1 MSKKILMTNF
11 KVQAEKD
18 ELEQAFDKILSRE
31 AAEHIA
37 QTAGMRWKIWIK
49 RSESQEAGGVYLF
62 DDEAAA
68 QAFSERV
75 VSLLKSVP
83 LVTDVTVRIFA
94 VVEEP
99 TRITNGPID

>member
-11 KVQAEKD
+11 KVKAGKN
-18 ELEQAFDKILSRE
+18 ELEHAFDQILSRE

-37 QTAGMRWKIWIK
+37 QTVGLRWKIWIK

-62 DDEAAA
+62 DDEASAHK
-68 QAFSERV
+68 FSEEV
-75 VSLLKSVP
+75 VSILKKIP
-83 LVTDVTVRIFA
+83 LVTDVTVKIFD